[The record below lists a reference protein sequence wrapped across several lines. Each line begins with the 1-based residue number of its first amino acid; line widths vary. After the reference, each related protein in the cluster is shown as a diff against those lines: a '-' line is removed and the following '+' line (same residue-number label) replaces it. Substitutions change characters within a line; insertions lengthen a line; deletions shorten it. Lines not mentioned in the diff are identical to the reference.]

1 MWIFANYK
9 VCADSRLV
17 MEVFVHLSGSA
28 GNVSLKEDAIL
39 LLAKKKAF
47 LTKFWLKICLPRE
60 IFPVN
65 S

>member
-39 LLAKKKAF
+39 LLAKKKPSSPSF
-47 LTKFWLKICLPRE
+47 G
-60 IFPVN
+60 
-65 S
+65 